1 MTTGASDVALSPGYK
16 AIDLRISIDSL
27 SQLRMMPAGTSAD
40 QSDFGRFVGI
50 ARTSVDERL
59 LQAIAKG
66 PYEYE
71 PAYEAGKSKWQ

>member
-1 MTTGASDVALSPGYK
+1 MLELRRSSDSDPDSPN
-16 AIDLRISIDSL
+16 DPRMSIDYL

-40 QSDFGRFVGI
+40 QSDFRRFVVI

-71 PAYEAGKSKWQ
+71 PAYEAGKSNGQ